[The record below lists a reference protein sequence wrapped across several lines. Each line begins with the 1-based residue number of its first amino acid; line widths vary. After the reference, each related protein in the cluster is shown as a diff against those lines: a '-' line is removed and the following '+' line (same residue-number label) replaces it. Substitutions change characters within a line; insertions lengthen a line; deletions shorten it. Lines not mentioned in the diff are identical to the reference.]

1 LTDRPATLVGMTAQ
15 TMHRPDTDS
24 PDGQHGP
31 AEVRA
36 AIVACGNDLT
46 VEMFDRN
53 MDKAYRESPE
63 ALRTFLDYWWMCA
76 AVARGEM
83 DPPARSRRL
92 GSEQFVADWEAAHP
106 GQKLPV

>member
-1 LTDRPATLVGMTAQ
+1 MTAQ
-15 TMHRPDTDS
+15 TMHRPDTGS

-36 AIVACGNDLT
+36 AMVACGDDLT

-53 MDKAYRESPE
+53 MDEAYRESPE
-63 ALRTFLDYWWMCA
+63 ALRQFLDYWWMCA

-83 DPPARSRRL
+83 EPPARALRGR
-92 GSEQFVADWEAAHP
+92 GREETIAAWEAAHP